1 MKTTYTLVIFL
12 LMCHLTFA
20 QTGSLF
26 KLNNAIPAD
35 LTSQSET
42 TLKGKALSSDLGVI
56 NIADF
61 EEYILNNSGQF
72 EQLLFTFNVRNKN
85 KLYFTVRAANRNTG
99 ELVPLAFS
107 SLNQKMNIN
116 LFEKQ
121 SFNDIKDDSFN
132 PKGFFLEKSDV
143 MSMLKEI
150 GANTKKLKLKAV
162 HTKDETQQS
171 FINLLFY
178 GGASM
183 DASPTDTSPVFS
195 TFNVE
200 AGRMAPETGC
210 PPFNCM
216 D

>member
-1 MKTTYTLVIFL
+1 MKTTFTLVIFL
-12 LMCHLTFA
+12 LICQLTFA

-26 KLNNAIPAD
+26 KLNNALSED
-35 LTSQSET
+35 MLTQSEA
-42 TLKGKALSSDLGVI
+42 TLKSKNISSDLGVI

-61 EEYILNNSGQF
+61 EEYITNNGGQF
-72 EQLLFTFNVRNKN
+72 EQLLFTFNVKNKN
-85 KLYFTVRAANRNTG
+85 KMYFTVRAANRKTG
-99 ELVPLAFS
+99 ELATVAFS
-107 SLNQKMNIN
+107 SLNKKMDIN
-116 LFEKQ
+116 LTDKQ
-121 SFNDIKDDSFN
+121 SFNDIKDESFN

-150 GANTKKLKLKAV
+150 GADTKKLKLKAV
-162 HTKDETQQS
+162 HTKDSTQQS
-171 FINLLFY
+171 FMNLLFQ
-178 GGASM
+178 GKGVA
-183 DASPTDTSPVFS
+183 DTSPTFS

>member
-1 MKTTYTLVIFL
+1 MKTTFTLIVFL
-12 LMCHLTFA
+12 LIGNLTFA

-26 KLNNAIPAD
+26 KLNNALPTD
-35 LTSQSET
+35 MMTQSEA
-42 TLKGKALSSDLGVI
+42 TLKSKNISSDLGVI

-61 EEYILNNSGQF
+61 ENYINSNSIQF
-72 EQLLFTFNVRNKN
+72 EQLLFTFNVKNKN
-85 KLYFTVRAANRNTG
+85 KLYFTVRAANRTTG
-99 ELVPLAFS
+99 ELATLAFS

-116 LFEKQ
+116 LADKQ
-121 SFNDIKDDSFN
+121 NFNDIKDDLFN

-162 HTKDETQQS
+162 HTRDSSTQQS
-171 FINLLFY
+171 FMNLLFQ
-178 GGASM
+178 GGTT
-183 DASPTDTSPVFS
+183 TDSVATFA

-200 AGRMAPETGC
+200 AGRVAPETGC

>member
-1 MKTTYTLVIFL
+1 MKTTFTLVIFL
-12 LMCHLTFA
+12 LISQLTFA

-26 KLNNAIPAD
+26 KLNNALPAD
-35 LTSQSET
+35 MTAQSEA
-42 TLKGKALSSDLGVI
+42 TLKGKNISSDLGVI

-61 EEYILNNSGQF
+61 EDYIANNSGQF
-72 EQLLFTFNVRNKN
+72 EQLLFTFNVKNKN

-116 LFEKQ
+116 LADKQ
-121 SFNDIKDDSFN
+121 SFNDMKDNSFN

-162 HTKDETQQS
+162 HTKDNTQQS
-171 FINLLFY
+171 FMNLLFQ
-178 GGASM
+178 GGAT
-183 DASPTDTSPVFS
+183 TDTSVTFS

-200 AGRMAPETGC
+200 AGRVAPETGC